1 MFLNALVWLY
11 LTIRFC
17 EIQRDR
23 LCYWCGP
30 TVMDRL
36 YWSNAQDAES
46 ICAMILFDDVSDD
59 YGIDDGVE
67 SDENYVEMR

>member
-1 MFLNALVWLY
+1 
-11 LTIRFC
+11 
-17 EIQRDR
+17 
-23 LCYWCGP
+23 
-30 TVMDRL
+30 MDRL
-36 YWSNAQDAES
+36 YWSNAENAER